1 VVPAGNAVKIWA
13 GPEVIGAGC
22 CAKAAVLTAIA
33 NATVGMIFLIIFR
46 PLLLM
51 IERGDQDDPK
61 VGPGSKDWRAT
72 IRPRER
78 RAGLHFAAPID
89 TGALEL
95 FFSRVLAAFLM
106 RLFRVNVCRL

>member
-1 VVPAGNAVKIWA
+1 
-13 GPEVIGAGC
+13 
-22 CAKAAVLTAIA
+22 
-33 NATVGMIFLIIFR
+33 
-46 PLLLM
+46 M

-61 VGPGSKDWRAT
+61 VGPGSKDWWAT
-72 IRPRER
+72 NHAKGATSRSP
-78 RAGLHFAAPID
+78 LAAPID